1 MGFLLRNWHL
11 KLGAVALATVLYT
24 GIVFQGSFQ
33 DDTLQVPIRT
43 SPPPSDVVVLTGA
56 PGTVEVAYRVA
67 NEDAERIDADSFVAS
82 VDLSAYDMDRA
93 AEPQV
98 LPVSVESLVDGLQV
112 VSADPS
118 SVTVVLDRVDEKTI
132 PVVVEYEPVPEGLDV
147 DAPVLDVDE
156 VVARGPASLLPAVDH
171 AAARVLIDSSGIDV
185 NRDVTL
191 EAVDVEDQPVDDANI
206 ELTPGTVFVQID
218 VRTVETDRTVPV
230 RPQVSGTPAAGF
242 ALEALT
248 VEPSTVTL
256 RGLPDVLAEVASIAT
271 EPLDIAG
278 AAENLS
284 VEAALVL
291 PESTRLADESI
302 EPVVTVTAT
311 ITPSR
316 SSATFI
322 AGLECTGAGA
332 NACLPSLEQISV
344 TLSGPGG
351 ALAAVSSASVT
362 GILDVSGLGPG
373 THDVQVSLAA
383 LPQGV
388 ELEAIS
394 PGTVSVTIVAP
405 ATPAP
410 TPTPAP

>member
-1 MGFLLRNWHL
+1 MRFLLRNWHL

-24 GIVFQGSFQ
+24 GLVFSGSFSE
-33 DDTLQVPIRT
+33 DRIQVPIRT
-43 SPPPSDVVVLTGA
+43 SVPPSDVVVLTGT
-56 PGTVEVAYRVA
+56 PGTVQVAYRVA
-67 NEDAERIDADSFVAS
+67 NEVADRIAADSFVAS

-93 AEPQV
+93 AQPQV
-98 LPVSVESLVDGLQV
+98 LPVNIESLVDGLQV
-112 VSADPS
+112 ISADPG
-118 SVTVVLDRVDEKTI
+118 SVTVVLDRVDERRI

-171 AAARVLIDSSGIDV
+171 ATARVLIDSSGIDV

-191 EAVDVEDQPVDDANI
+191 EAVDADEQPVENI
-206 ELTPGTVFVQID
+206 ELTPGTAFVQID

-242 ALEALT
+242 ALESLA
-248 VEPSTVTL
+248 VEPLTVTL
-256 RGLPDVLAEVASIAT
+256 RGLPDVLAEVASVAT
-271 EPLDIAG
+271 EPLSV
-278 AAENLS
+278 AEATES
-284 VEAALVL
+284 QSFEAALIL
-291 PESTRLADESI
+291 PENTRLADESA
-302 EPVVTVTAT
+302 EAVVTVTAT
-311 ITPSR
+311 IAPAR

-322 AGLECTGAGA
+322 AGLECQGAGA

-344 TLSGPGG
+344 TLSGPGD
-351 ALAAVSSASVT
+351 ALATISEAAVT
-362 GILDVSGLGPG
+362 GILDVGGLGAG
-373 THDVQVSLAA
+373 VHNVTVSIGA
-383 LPQGV
+383 LPEGV

-394 PGTVSVTIVAP
+394 PSAVSVTIVPP